1 MDELTIRILWPED
14 KRVPASKIEGWY
26 KDAVANGQV
35 TDADL
40 TAPMDQ
46 ARALDDAGI
55 ITLGPQRH

>member
-14 KRVPASKIEGWY
+14 KRVPAS
-26 KDAVANGQV
+26 N
-35 TDADL
+35 TDL

-55 ITLGPQRH
+55 IPLGPQRH